1 MSQEIFKI
9 NFSIFQTIF
18 HKDCSPINFLEE
30 NDKVS
35 YDMRSKKFHVFTMLS
50 ESDDEL
56 TFVQNFANP
65 LASVGKTD
73 FMVVIERKEHK
84 LSILR

>member
-30 NDKVS
+30 KGNL
-35 YDMRSKKFHVFTMLS
+35 KFDIMEPKQSVHIKPKYYIK
-50 ESDDEL
+50 ENQKQL
-56 TFVQNFANP
+56 TLF
-65 LASVGKTD
+65 
-73 FMVVIERKEHK
+73 
-84 LSILR
+84 